1 MYDYSMT
8 VPVENERYIDKLRIF
23 AKQTNR
29 LTDYIETKDG
39 FVFMFEFESAQEQE
53 SFKREVDMRFPNLF
67 R

>member
-8 VPVENERYIDKLRIF
+8 VPVENERYIEKLRIF
-23 AKQTNR
+23 AQQTNR
-29 LTDYIETKDG
+29 LTEYIETKDG

-53 SFKREVDMRFPNLF
+53 SFKKSVDMYFPNLF